1 MTIHILSLPLVGSPS
16 GQDSEM
22 TRAKKSNGKKD
33 SGQAGMT
40 EIRGA
45 KVDSRL
51 HGNDEEEERE

>member
-1 MTIHILSLPLVGSPS
+1 
-16 GQDSEM
+16 M